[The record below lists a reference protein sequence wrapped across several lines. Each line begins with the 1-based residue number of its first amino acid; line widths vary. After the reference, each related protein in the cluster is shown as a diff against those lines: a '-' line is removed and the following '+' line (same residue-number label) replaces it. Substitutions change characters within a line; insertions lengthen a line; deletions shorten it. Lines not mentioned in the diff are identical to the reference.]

1 MKSQNY
7 KLTKR
12 TFSNNPWITEGI
24 IISITYK
31 ETLYNTWKRTLTK
44 RLPDGDHDAHS
55 KYSEYRKNLKHVI
68 TSAKESV
75 SQKKILDNVN
85 NHKKTWAAINQL
97 RGKNKESM
105 RPSFI
110 INNERII
117 ERRII
122 ADEFNKY
129 FVSLAPNMNKL
140 LSPDKNDDILNFKTF
155 MPGSNPNSIFLYDCS
170 TEEISK
176 IISELENGKSS
187 DIPAKIIEK
196 CNKFISPILAQ
207 HFNYLI
213 KIGKFPDDLKTSK
226 ITPIYKKD
234 NAELL
239 ENYRPISTLPIFG
252 KRFEK
257 IIYSRLYSLFVS
269 QNLLHEKQF
278 GF

>member
-1 MKSQNY
+1 MQQKTSFSLGISPLPDNPDFVKFNKTFKETIDIFCKLEKP

-31 ETLYNTWKRTLTK
+31 ETLYNTWKRTRTK

-55 KYSEYRKNLKHVI
+55 KYSEYHKNLKHVI
-68 TSAKESV
+68 TLAKESF

-129 FVSLAPNMNKL
+129 FVSLAPNMNKS

-155 MPGSNPNSIFLYDCS
+155 IPGSNPNSIFLYDCS
-170 TEEISK
+170 AEEISK

-187 DIPAKIIEK
+187 DIPVKIIK
-196 CNKFISPILAQ
+196 KS
-207 HFNYLI
+207 
-213 KIGKFPDDLKTSK
+213 TS
-226 ITPIYKKD
+226 
-234 NAELL
+234 L
-239 ENYRPISTLPIFG
+239 
-252 KRFEK
+252 
-257 IIYSRLYSLFVS
+257 
-269 QNLLHEKQF
+269 
-278 GF
+278 